1 MQKYILYFIIKYRLC
16 SIHMAFNAKNEQKNT
31 AKRIKSLVISV
42 LWTEKNASTAVQQID
57 ELI

>member
-1 MQKYILYFIIKYRLC
+1 
-16 SIHMAFNAKNEQKNT
+16 MAFNAKNEQKNT